1 MKAPHSPNKDSD
13 VLNKLHELTHVEK
26 N

>member
-1 MKAPHSPNKDSD
+1 MKAPAKTSKDTD
-13 VLNKLHELTHVEK
+13 TLNKLHELTHQE